1 MLFYEIF
8 RIYFSKRSVVHYQ
21 SCYSVCN
28 IYDFRFHSYLL
39 QNYIKFKIV
48 VSNLLFSLREVE
60 IKFGKKTIF
69 QDLNLN
75 LHKGD
80 MVALVGKNGVGKTT
94 LMKTISG
101 DQDIDNGIIWNFPNL
116 KVSYFNQKFEIIKH
130 STILENI
137 SDLINQKNT
146 HYIDIFCERL
156 NLNKSSNIKNLS
168 GGQIRKVYL
177 IRSLLKDFDVLLLDE
192 PTNHLDLECIK
203 WLENYLRKLN
213 KTIIC
218 VSHDRTFLSNFTN
231 KVFWLDRGK
240 LRVSPSGFKNFDNWS
255 AELLDQEYRELR
267 NRKQFVNIELEWANK
282 GVKARVKR
290 NEKRL
295 KRAKELRIQLEKDES
310 SYRSAIKSLKPQ
322 IAKKSID
329 QSKFIAEYNDVSV
342 RYPKQE
348 KNVFEKLSIK
358 ISKNDRIGLLGNNGS
373 GKSTFLK
380 TLLNE
385 IKITSGK
392 IKLKKNLEFSYFD
405 QMRNDLNGR
414 KSIKDILVPS
424 GGDYLKV
431 QGKDRHVCSY
441 VKDFQFD
448 PKNINHTVQTLSGGE
463 QNRLL
468 LARVL
473 ANPKTGLILDEPTND
488 LDLETLDL
496 LTEMLSNYKG
506 TLLIVSHDRDF
517 LDQTVNKILHF
528 KSDQSVS
535 LFLGGYSDFLKS
547 QTNEVKDKKIK
558 KNIIFEKSN
567 KKVKK
572 LTYKFEYE
580 LKQLPKEIE
589 IIKEELEKITDELK
603 QSNLYIENNNRFI
616 EITDKMEKLN
626 HNLVI
631 KEERWLEL
639 LELEEGFK
647 NSEN

>member
-1 MLFYEIF
+1 MPSDLI
-8 RIYFSKRSVVHYQ
+8 
-21 SCYSVCN
+21 
-28 IYDFRFHSYLL
+28 
-39 QNYIKFKIV
+39 
-48 VSNLLFSLREVE
+48 FSLREVE

-69 QDLNLN
+69 QNLDLN
-75 LHKGD
+75 LHKKD
-80 MVALVGKNGVGKTT
+80 MIALVGKNGVGKST

-101 DQDIDNGIIWNFPNL
+101 EQDVDNGIIWNFPNL
-116 KVSYFNQKFEIIKH
+116 KVSYFNQKFEKIDN
-130 STILENI
+130 SRILDNFK
-137 SDLINQKNT
+137 DLINEKNR

-156 NLNKSSNIKNLS
+156 NLNKHADINSLS

-177 IRSLLKDFDVLLLDE
+177 IRSLLKESDVLLLDE
-192 PTNHLDLECIK
+192 PTNHLDLECIQ
-203 WLENYLRKLN
+203 WLENYLRDLN
-213 KTIIC
+213 KTILC

-240 LRVSPSGFKNFDNWS
+240 LRVSPNGFKNFDKWS
-255 AELLDQEYRELR
+255 EELLDQEYRELR

-295 KRAKELRIQLEKDES
+295 RRAQELKLKLEKDEA

-322 IAKKSID
+322 IAKKSVD
-329 QSKFIAEYNDVSV
+329 QSKFIAEYIDVEV
-342 RYPKQE
+342 RYPNKND
-348 KNVFEKLSIK
+348 NVFQKLSIK
-358 ISKNDRIGLLGNNGS
+358 IAKNDRIGLLGKNGT

-385 IKITSGK
+385 VKITNGK
-392 IKLKKNLEFSYFD
+392 LKLKKNLEFSYFD

-414 KSIKDILVPS
+414 KSVKDILVPS

-431 QGKDRHVCSY
+431 QGRDRHVCSY

-448 PKNINHTVQTLSGGE
+448 PKNVNHTIQTLSGGE

-468 LARVL
+468 LAKVL

-496 LTEMLSNYKG
+496 LTEMLSTYKG

-528 KSDQSVS
+528 DISGKVS

-547 QTNEVKDKKIK
+547 NSK
-558 KNIIFEKSN
+558 KNINKNTKKTKILNSKKPKSF
-567 KKVKK
+567 K
-572 LTYKFEYE
+572 LSYKHQYE
-580 LKQLPKEIE
+580 LDNIPKEITLIQKELIVMTNELKESNIFLENYDRYLE
-589 IIKEELEKITDELK
+589 ITKKMELLNKELKIKED
-603 QSNLYIENNNRFI
+603 
-616 EITDKMEKLN
+616 
-626 HNLVI
+626 
-631 KEERWLEL
+631 RWLDL
-639 LELEEGFK
+639 LELQEKLK
-647 NSEN
+647 NE